1 MYGTGILIRILYVW
15 SGDFKE
21 VDIASYRM
29 QLQLYCNIIWLYC
42 LTSYRDE
49 TFLYI
54 SMTSGGAQNDNYNR
68 QRVWM

>member
-15 SGDFKE
+15 SGDSKE

-54 SMTSGGAQNDNYNR
+54 
-68 QRVWM
+68 

>member
-15 SGDFKE
+15 SGDSKE

-29 QLQLYCNIIWLYC
+29 QLRLYCNIMGVYC
-42 LTSYRDE
+42 LMSYRDE

-54 SMTSGGAQNDNYNR
+54 
-68 QRVWM
+68 